1 MLLRAWRDGDA
12 RAGDRLF
19 DLIYSELHEM
29 ARRRLAREPAGCTL
43 QATALVHEAYMR
55 LVGQRPID
63 WHDRGHFLALAATM
77 MRRVLVDRARARR
90 AAKRGAADAVI
101 TLAECADAGLDPG
114 VEVLDVDRA
123 LERMAAA
130 FPRQARVVELRFFGG
145 LELAEIGAVVG
156 VTERTVKR
164 DWAFARA
171 WLARELGG
179 RR

>member
-12 RAGDRLF
+12 QAGDRLF
-19 DLIYSELHEM
+19 DLLYSELHEM
-29 ARRRLAREPAGCTL
+29 ARRRVAREHAGCTL
-43 QATALVHEAYMR
+43 QATALVHEAYLR

-101 TLAECADAGLDPG
+101 TLAECADAGLDAG

-164 DWAFARA
+164 DWTFARA